1 MLDNNSSSDSYKIS
15 IVKETEA
22 KFSEIALLHKK
33 AIESGHDICIDP
45 DASIVPTL
53 TNLRHI
59 HFSAKIII

>member
-45 DASIVPTL
+45 ETD
-53 TNLRHI
+53 LR
-59 HFSAKIII
+59 F